1 MALRAR
7 VGDREEARPPG
18 TARRVDLDFFA
29 QPRSEE
35 RTTERRIGGRTADTR
50 DLERQAIALVVLD
63 LDGRPD
69 ADPPA
74 RGCIVLD
81 ENGPIQPIT
90 DRPDPMLQESL
101 FVPRGVVLEILR
113 QVTEP
118 SG

>member
-7 VGDREEARPPG
+7 VGDQKDAPPPG
-18 TARRVDLDFFA
+18 TARRVDLDVFA

-35 RTTERRIGGRTADTR
+35 RTTEGRIGGRTADAR

-69 ADPPA
+69 ADLPT

-81 ENGPIQPIT
+81 ENRPIQPIT
-90 DRPDPMLQESL
+90 DRPDPMLQEAL
-101 FVPRGVVLEILR
+101 FVLR
-113 QVTEP
+113 
-118 SG
+118 S